1 MEKMKKYVKM
11 PKRWFWPANRVR
23 SSYLPFKIHNNS
35 HSNRIPFCVGKNT
48 GLNKSLSITTPF
60 FFHLPFLVGILIFWT
75 HHLGLTSKR
84 ATASYLYEG
93 LVAAAITTLLIES
106 NFLQALLLYTLPLAF
121 MCVAYYHIVKTLWR
135 RNNIPGS
142 QVS

>member
-1 MEKMKKYVKM
+1 MLKCQKDDFDQRTVCEAVICQSKYTAALIAIVYPFVWVKTQ
-11 PKRWFWPANRVR
+11 A
-23 SSYLPFKIHNNS
+23 L
-35 HSNRIPFCVGKNT
+35 T
-48 GLNKSLSITTPF
+48 SLFSLQHPF
-60 FFHLPFLVGILIFWT
+60 FFHLLFLVGILIFWT